1 MQETKQGK
9 LPVKNYVGYA
19 MGDMAGVIT
28 FGTIGS
34 FLQMF
39 YTDILHISLGS
50 ITILMMVARIWDA
63 VNDPMCGALIDS
75 RKPTKYG

>member
-1 MQETKQGK
+1 MDQKKTQGK

-34 FLQMF
+34 FL
-39 YTDILHISLGS
+39 
-50 ITILMMVARIWDA
+50 
-63 VNDPMCGALIDS
+63 
-75 RKPTKYG
+75 

>member
-1 MQETKQGK
+1 MDQKKTQGK

-39 YTDILHISLGS
+39 YTDILHISLAS
-50 ITILMMVARIWDA
+50 ITVLMMVARIWDA
-63 VNDPMCGALIDS
+63 INDPMC
-75 RKPTKYG
+75 

>member
-1 MQETKQGK
+1 MEQEKRQGR

-19 MGDMAGVIT
+19 MGDMAGVLT

-39 YTDILHISLGS
+39 YTDVLHISLAR
-50 ITILMMVARIWDA
+50 ITVLLMVARIWDA
-63 VNDPMCGALIDS
+63 IDDPM
-75 RKPTKYG
+75 